1 MTATTPHPT
10 LDSATSTAAPEP
22 LDLGIGGMTC
32 ASCVA
37 RVERALR
44 KVPGV
49 QDATVNLATESARVA
64 WVPGTAAGAA
74 DAAAMD
80 ALLRRAVRNAGYE
93 PRPAGQAQ
101 AAGELS
107 PWAGF
112 MPVGIG
118 LLLSAPLV
126 LPMLGDLIGQQ
137 WMLPAWLQFALA
149 TPVQFILGAR
159 FYKAGLARSEGAD
172 GQHGSAGGLGHQRG
186 LGAVGVAVADG
197 TH

>member
-10 LDSATSTAAPEP
+10 LDSAASTAAPEP

-64 WVPGTAAGAA
+64 WAPGTADA

-93 PRPAGQAQ
+93 PRPAGQAE
-101 AAGELS
+101 AAGERS

-112 MPVGIG
+112 MPVGI
-118 LLLSAPLV
+118 
-126 LPMLGDLIGQQ
+126 
-137 WMLPAWLQFALA
+137 
-149 TPVQFILGAR
+149 
-159 FYKAGLARSEGAD
+159 
-172 GQHGSAGGLGHQRG
+172 
-186 LGAVGVAVADG
+186 
-197 TH
+197 